1 MLNYNNINYKLYYKI
16 NKNKNN
22 TKIKIYKKKLENK
35 I

>member
-1 MLNYNNINYKLYYKI
+1 MLNYNNNNYKLYYKI

-22 TKIKIYKKKLENK
+22 IKIKIYKKKLENK